1 MMDLPFI
8 YMDRYFKIRSTSLF
22 RRVCA
27 AIVALLSVFIL
38 LETLPSYSAEEPV
51 DVKTIIDRM
60 DKLYR
65 SDASYA
71 EVEMTV
77 VSKHWERTLD
87 MDIWTESMEK
97 TFIYINGPIKDE
109 GIATLRIGTEMW
121 NYFPKINKVMKV
133 PPSMMMGSWM
143 GSDFTNDDLVKESS
157 LLKDYDHRLIHPENE
172 VVDNYYV
179 ELIPKTDT
187 PTVWGKIEITV
198 RKADYIPVSEI
209 YYDEKGR
216 KMREMLFS
224 DTKKFGN
231 RKIPSVMEMRPL
243 NKKGQKTV
251 IRYKDITFDK
261 PVGEDIFTLRNLQK
275 RR

>member
-1 MMDLPFI
+1 
-8 YMDRYFKIRSTSLF
+8 MDRYFKIRSTSLF

-27 AIVALLSVFIL
+27 AIAALLSVFIL
-38 LETLPSYSAEEPV
+38 LETHSSYAADEPA

-97 TFIYINGPIKDE
+97 TFIYINGPKKDE
-109 GIATLRIGTEMW
+109 GIATLRIGSEMW

-187 PTVWGKIEITV
+187 PTVWGKIEITI

-261 PVGEDIFTLRNLQK
+261 PVEKDVFTLRNLQK

>member
-1 MMDLPFI
+1 
-8 YMDRYFKIRSTSLF
+8 MDRHVKIRSGRTLF
-22 RRVCA
+22 RGSCA
-27 AIVALLSVFIL
+27 AILALLSLFIIVSP
-38 LETLPSYSAEEPV
+38 PSSCAADEPV

-71 EVEMTV
+71 EVEMIV
-77 VSKHWERTLD
+77 VSEHWERTLV
-87 MDIWTESMEK
+87 MDIWTEGMDK
-97 TFIYINGPIKDE
+97 TFIYIKGPKKDE
-109 GIATLRIGTEMW
+109 GIATLRIGSEMW
-121 NYFPKINKVMKV
+121 NYFPRINKVMKV

-157 LLKDYDHRLIHPENE
+157 LLKDYHHRLIHPENE
-172 VVDNYYV
+172 DRNNYTI
-179 ELIPKTDT
+179 ELKPKEDT

-198 RKADYIPVSEI
+198 RKTDYIPVSEV

-216 KMREMLFS
+216 KIREMLFS
-224 DTKKFGN
+224 DTKKFGD
-231 RKIPSVMEMRPL
+231 RSIPSVIEMRPL
-243 NKKGQKTV
+243 NKEGQKTV

-261 PVGEDIFTLRNLQK
+261 QVDKDVFTLRNLQE